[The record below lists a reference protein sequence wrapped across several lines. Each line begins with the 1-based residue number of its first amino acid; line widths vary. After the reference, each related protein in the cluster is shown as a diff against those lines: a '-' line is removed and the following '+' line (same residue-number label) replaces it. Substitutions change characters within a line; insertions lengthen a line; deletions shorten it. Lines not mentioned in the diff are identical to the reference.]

1 VSVEEEV
8 SKPWNGI
15 LPGQEKIMLTAKEI
29 MTREVITV
37 NPETRVEELAHLLWE
52 NRISGA
58 PVVDEMGNLVGV
70 VTENDLIDQNKK
82 FHIPTVAA
90 ILDSI
95 IILENPHKLDEEF
108 RKMAGTRVKDIAA
121 GKTVT
126 IREDTPLDEIAS
138 IMSRKRIHTLP
149 VTDAEG
155 NLVGVIGK
163 SDIIKTY
170 IRKD

>member
-1 VSVEEEV
+1 
-8 SKPWNGI
+8 
-15 LPGQEKIMLTAKEI
+15 MLTAKEI

-108 RKMAGTRVKDIAA
+108 RKMAGTRVRDIAA
-121 GKTVT
+121 AKTVT
-126 IREDTPLDEIAS
+126 VKEETPLDEIAS
-138 IMSRKRIHTLP
+138 IMSRKRVHTLP
-149 VTDAEG
+149 VTDADG
-155 NLVGVIGK
+155 KLVGVIGK

-170 IRKD
+170 IRKKE